1 MVSNSKEHRS
11 FSVQS
16 SKLRKTGRYSLQFSR
31 FVDRVRSASVL
42 YLLSAISQMVVGL
55 TVATIA
61 LLGLI
66 EVIWL
71 TALMLMLGCIS
82 TMLGVYIMF
91 DLFSNKH
98 EFNSLLK
105 QAIQRSIKF
114 KN

>member
-1 MVSNSKEHRS
+1 
-11 FSVQS
+11 
-16 SKLRKTGRYSLQFSR
+16 
-31 FVDRVRSASVL
+31 
-42 YLLSAISQMVVGL
+42 MVVGL
-55 TVATIA
+55 TVAAIA